1 MFRSGGGGRACRAVV
16 RSFVGGGALRRPGAV
31 LWSSSSAT
39 CVPVG
44 WVARARVPSRSLS
57 ASIAPVLCCLC
68 RPFAR
73 GCLCVCPFPLPSAHS
88 PTRYTLPPEAG
99 CRGHHP
105 ACGRPRVCAP
115 TRPAAS
121 PSRILFA
128 LHVLAHSH
136 TLALAHS
143 HTLTLATHS
152 RSLAHSHSPCPL
164 LAKALSP
171 SCRPCR
177 VHCPCLVSPG
187 IVAVVARSFCS
198 CLSSRHVMLV
208 VSPFPLA
215 VLVMSPPPVPVPCCP
230 TVPWRRAVLAAAVC
244 APVPSV
250 ASAAPGEVPPGHVPL
265 VSRAVVVCRGGR
277 ADRQLVEAGHG
288 VPVEEGLD
296 VSVRLEL

>member
-143 HTLTLATHS
+143 HTLTLA
-152 RSLAHSHSPCPL
+152 HSHTHTLLVRYLRRPSRPAVARVVCTVRAWSRLVSSPSWLGRSARVCRPVMSCWLSLPSPLLSSSCPPLPSPFLAALPCPS
-164 LAKALSP
+164 AALS
-171 SCRPCR
+171 
-177 VHCPCLVSPG
+177 
-187 IVAVVARSFCS
+187 
-198 CLSSRHVMLV
+198 
-208 VSPFPLA
+208 
-215 VLVMSPPPVPVPCCP
+215 SPPPWACRCRQWPQRPPAKFRRGMYRWCRA
-230 TVPWRRAVLAAAVC
+230 PWLCAAA
-244 APVPSV
+244 AGLIDSWSRPVM
-250 ASAAPGEVPPGHVPL
+250 EFL
-265 VSRAVVVCRGGR
+265 
-277 ADRQLVEAGHG
+277 
-288 VPVEEGLD
+288 
-296 VSVRLEL
+296 

>member
-121 PSRILFA
+121 PSRILSA
-128 LHVLAHSH
+128 LH
-136 TLALAHS
+136 ALAHS
-143 HTLTLATHS
+143 HTHTLGHRAVRAGAHTPHTCRES
-152 RSLAHSHSPCPL
+152 PGGCCGAARVLFYVVPGLCSGLAGPRHVAVFPPSHPVPL
-164 LAKALSP
+164 PARRADLRYRAPGSGEPAPRRLLHARGHG
-171 SCRPCR
+171 SCRPAIGD
-177 VHCPCLVSPG
+177 PIG
-187 IVAVVARSFCS
+187 
-198 CLSSRHVMLV
+198 
-208 VSPFPLA
+208 
-215 VLVMSPPPVPVPCCP
+215 
-230 TVPWRRAVLAAAVC
+230 
-244 APVPSV
+244 
-250 ASAAPGEVPPGHVPL
+250 
-265 VSRAVVVCRGGR
+265 
-277 ADRQLVEAGHG
+277 Q
-288 VPVEEGLD
+288 
-296 VSVRLEL
+296 

>member
-1 MFRSGGGGRACRAVV
+1 MFGRFAYISFWGGVEERVALLCVLSSAVAPSV
-16 RSFVGGGALRRPGAV
+16 APARCCGRRPPLPV
-31 LWSSSSAT
+31 S
-39 CVPVG
+39 PVG
-44 WVARARVPSRSLS
+44 WVVRARVPSRSLS

-143 HTLTLATHS
+143 HTLTLA
-152 RSLAHSHSPCPL
+152 HSHTHTLLVRHLRRPSRPAVARVVCTVRAWSRLVSSPSWLGRTARVCRPVMSCWLSLPSPL
-164 LAKALSP
+164 LCSSCPPSRPRSSLPYRAMAPRCPRRRRGRAGAVSGLSGP
-171 SCRPCR
+171 RRSSAGACT
-177 VHCPCLVSPG
+177 VG
-187 IVAVVARSFCS
+187 VARRGC
-198 CLSSRHVMLV
+198 
-208 VSPFPLA
+208 
-215 VLVMSPPPVPVPCCP
+215 VP
-230 TVPWRRAVLAAAVC
+230 RR
-244 APVPSV
+244 
-250 ASAAPGEVPPGHVPL
+250 PG
-265 VSRAVVVCRGGR
+265 
-277 ADRQLVEAGHG
+277 
-288 VPVEEGLD
+288 
-296 VSVRLEL
+296 

>member
-1 MFRSGGGGRACRAVV
+1 MLLCVISSAVAPSV
-16 RSFVGGGALRRPGAV
+16 APAWCCGRRPPPPA
-31 LWSSSSAT
+31 S
-39 CVPVG
+39 PVG
-44 WVARARVPSRSLS
+44 WVSRARVPSLSLS
-57 ASIAPVLCCLC
+57 ASIAPVFRRLC

-73 GCLCVCPFPLPSAHS
+73 GCLCVCPFPLPSVHS

-136 TLALAHS
+136 TLVLAHS

-177 VHCPCLVSPG
+177 VHCPCIVSPG

-215 VLVMSPPPVPVPCCP
+215 VLVMSPLPSPF
-230 TVPWRRAVLAAAVC
+230 LAALPC
-244 APVPSV
+244 P
-250 ASAAPGEVPPGHVPL
+250 SAALSSPPPWACRCRQWPQRPPAKFRRGMYRWCRAPWL
-265 VSRAVVVCRGGR
+265 CAAAAGLIDSWSR
-277 ADRQLVEAGHG
+277 
-288 VPVEEGLD
+288 PVMEFL
-296 VSVRLEL
+296 

>member
-136 TLALAHS
+136 TLVLAHS

-177 VHCPCLVSPG
+177 VHGPCLVSPG
-187 IVAVVARSFCS
+187 IVAVVARSYCS

-215 VLVMSPPPVPVPCCP
+215 VLIMSPLPSPF
-230 TVPWRRAVLAAAVC
+230 LAALPCHGAALSSPPLC
-244 APVPSV
+244 ARRCRQWPQRPPAKFRRGMYRWCRAPLWCAAAAGLIDSWSRPVM
-250 ASAAPGEVPPGHVPL
+250 EFL
-265 VSRAVVVCRGGR
+265 
-277 ADRQLVEAGHG
+277 
-288 VPVEEGLD
+288 
-296 VSVRLEL
+296 